1 MGINHNQSNH
11 SNLMVW
17 EFNIYGKLPF
27 PTNVFIKFTFRH
39 WTIFTSTCGSPSMM
53 LLNAYIGCLLFCQPG
68 ELLVCYCYVHGY
80 CHSLTSP
87 IIKRDYWVK
96 FGHIIYMP
104 ALVIRNKMFQAHLR
118 LNIQLFN
125 SHEQSIVCPL
135 HCLQLAAWQAVWA
148 ETQTWETSHGV
159 QHLQGCNHPIWF
171 P

>member
-1 MGINHNQSNH
+1 MGVQYI
-11 SNLMVW
+11 W
-17 EFNIYGKLPF
+17 EASISHKCIYKIYTDLS
-27 PTNVFIKFTFRH
+27 TTEQ
-39 WTIFTSTCGSPSMM
+39 FTSTCGSPSMM

-96 FGHIIYMP
+96 YGHIIYMP

-125 SHEQSIVCPL
+125 SHEQSIVCLL
-135 HCLQLAAWQAVWA
+135 HCLQLAAWQAVWT

-159 QHLQGCNHPIWF
+159 QHLQGCNYAIWF